1 MTKTYNT
8 PKRSHIV
15 KTRLDDEEH
24 ADFLRRLEIY
34 DMNQSEFIREAISGA
49 TIKPTIVATLVS
61 DDLLAAIGKL
71 TAEYGRIGNNLNQI
85 ARHLNEWHSPYPVMA
100 NLPESSGQNDHLIAA
115 QKTRER
121 IASETGTSESYVLH
135 PTIRNK
141 LAIDPEAAEVVRKI
155 FLLAIDG
162 NTPTEI
168 AIRLNDEGI
177 PTPGQYFIERHPDTK
192 KYRRSSNKLNWSH
205 AMVYRTL
212 TKLVY
217 IGCAVGHERRTEAHP
232 RYAPPQSVA
241 GHDRTVAPS
250 AEARLHPLSGELVPR
265 YAQNGPVSGRQ
276 AQKSVQ
282 AKALRADNLSR
293 PACAGGCQ
301 GRSPPLYRGFGAAP
315 VPVHRHRRVH
325 EAAFPGGLPGA
336 VHLFLGG
343 LPAQAAGVVR
353 PQGHRSGVC
362 PDGQRFRVYQ
372 PLLQQEARAA
382 VSVSADGC

>member
-1 MTKTYNT
+1 MNPVLTIDPEFEAKCPPLT
-8 PKRSHIV
+8 
-15 KTRLDDEEH
+15 DDE
-24 ADFLRRLEIY
+24 LSQLEENILEEGLVLMPLIVWN
-34 DMNQSEFIREAISGA
+34 D
-49 TIKPTIVATLVS
+49 TIVDGHNRYRIAQ
-61 DDLLAAIGKL
+61 AHPGIGFRTHEKNFNSKYEALSWICKNQLGRRNL
-71 TAEYGRIGNNLNQI
+71 TPQQKKYLIGQRYDAEKKTHGGDRK
-85 ARHLNEWHSPYPVMA
+85 S

-192 KYRRSSNKLNWSH
+192 KYRRSCNKLNWSH

-217 IGCAVGHERRTEAHP
+217 IGCAVGHERRTKAHP

-241 GHDRTVAPS
+241 GHDRAVAPS
-250 AEARLHPLSGELVPR
+250 AAARLHPLPGESVPCH
-265 YAQNGPVSGRQ
+265 A
-276 AQKSVQ
+276 
-282 AKALRADNLSR
+282 
-293 PACAGGCQ
+293 
-301 GRSPPLYRGFGAAP
+301 
-315 VPVHRHRRVH
+315 
-325 EAAFPGGLPGA
+325 
-336 VHLFLGG
+336 
-343 LPAQAAGVVR
+343 
-353 PQGHRSGVC
+353 
-362 PDGQRFRVYQ
+362 
-372 PLLQQEARAA
+372 
-382 VSVSADGC
+382 